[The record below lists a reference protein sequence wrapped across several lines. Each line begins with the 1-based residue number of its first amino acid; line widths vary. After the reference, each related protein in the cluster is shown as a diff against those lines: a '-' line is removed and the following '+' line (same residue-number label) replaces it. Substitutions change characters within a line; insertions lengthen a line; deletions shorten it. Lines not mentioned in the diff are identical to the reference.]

1 MASFAVKLP
10 ITRNNIDG
18 FTMIKDFKTLISQN
32 LKMLILT
39 DPGERVMDPEY
50 GVGAR
55 TYLFSNFSTSVYV
68 DIETNI
74 KKQVAMY
81 MPMISIDQI
90 AFDKRPETIDRN
102 TLAMRIVYRIPA
114 INVTEMLEFTI

>member
-10 ITRNNIDG
+10 ITRNSIDG

-32 LKMLILT
+32 LKMLVLT

-55 TYLFSNFSTSVYV
+55 AYLFSNFSTTVYV

-74 KKQVAMY
+74 KNQVAKY
-81 MPMISIDQI
+81 MPMVSIKQI
-90 AFDKRPETIDRN
+90 EFDKRPGTIDQN

-114 INVTEMLEFTI
+114 INITEMLEFTI

>member
-1 MASFAVKLP
+1 MSSFAVKLP
-10 ITRNNIDG
+10 ITRNNING

-32 LKMLILT
+32 LKMLVLT

-55 TYLFSNFSTSVYV
+55 SYLFSNFSTTVYV

-74 KKQVAMY
+74 KKQVAKY
-81 MPMISIDQI
+81 MPMVIIDQV

-114 INVTEMLEFTI
+114 INITEMLEFTI

>member
-1 MASFAVKLP
+1 MSSLAVKLP
-10 ITRNNIDG
+10 ITRSSIDG

-32 LKMLILT
+32 LKMLVLT

-55 TYLFSNFSTSVYV
+55 TYLFSNFGSSVYV

-74 KKQVAMY
+74 RQQTAKY
-81 MPMISIDQI
+81 MPMVTIEQVM
-90 AFDKRPETIDRN
+90 FDKRPQTIDQ
-102 TLAMRIVYRIPA
+102 
-114 INVTEMLEFTI
+114 NV